1 MPDLHSAAMIAVI
14 ALVTAALRFLP
25 FFIFG
30 ENRKTPPLVT
40 YLGQVLPYA
49 IMGMLVV
56 YCLKGVSLTAFPFG
70 IPELLGC
77 AAVILLHIWKR
88 NTLLS
93 IGAGTVCYM
102 LLVQFVF

>member
-1 MPDLHSAAMIAVI
+1 MDNLHTALMIAVMAI
-14 ALVTAALRFLP
+14 ITALLRFLP
-25 FFIFG
+25 FWIFG
-30 ENRKTPPLVT
+30 ENRKTPPLIT

-56 YCLKGVSLTAFPFG
+56 YCLKVVSLLSTPIG

-77 AAVILLHIWKR
+77 ACVAGLHVWKR

-93 IGAGTVCYM
+93 IGGGTVFYM
-102 LLVQFVF
+102 LLIHFI